1 MPSSLAVIAVVLAV
15 TATSTAAGGGAPWS
29 WPVDG
34 DRTILRPFVAP
45 ATPYGPGHRGVD
57 LLATGDALAAP
68 ADGVVRFAGMV
79 AGRPVLSIDH
89 GDGVISS
96 YEPVVATVIAGDG
109 VVRGE
114 LLGTIQAGH
123 CPQRCVHLG
132 VRVDGEYAN
141 PLQWLGGGIR
151 PILLPTRF
159 PVSSGTGS
167 TGPRTAGSPVSG
179 RVGLRRRPRA
189 RAPATRTAPP

>member
-1 MPSSLAVIAVVLAV
+1 MPSSLTAIALVLA
-15 TATSTAAGGGAPWS
+15 ATAATTAPGGGAPWS

-34 DRTILRPFVAP
+34 DRTVLRPFIAP

-57 LLATGDALAAP
+57 LLSTGDALAAP

-96 YEPVVATVIAGDG
+96 YEPVVAAVIAGDL

-114 LLGTIQAGH
+114 PLGTIQAGH

-132 VRVDGEYAN
+132 VRVAGEYRN
-141 PLQWLGGGIR
+141 PLLWLGGWIR

-159 PVSSGTGS
+159 PASAGS
-167 TGPRTAGSPVSG
+167 TVSG
-179 RVGLRRRPRA
+179 RVGPRHPPRA